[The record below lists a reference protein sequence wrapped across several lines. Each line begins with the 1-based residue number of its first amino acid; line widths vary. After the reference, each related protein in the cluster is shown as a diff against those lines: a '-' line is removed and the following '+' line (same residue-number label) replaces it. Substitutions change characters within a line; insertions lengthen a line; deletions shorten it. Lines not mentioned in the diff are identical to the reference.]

1 MVGADMMVWQDRIG
15 SLEKGKFADIIAV
28 AGDPLTDI
36 TQLEKV
42 RFVMKGGD
50 VIKNELR

>member
-1 MVGADMMVWQDRIG
+1 MMGWQDRIG

-28 AGDPLTDI
+28 SGDPLADI

-50 VIKNELR
+50 VIRNELR